1 VRGIPLWSRHEA
13 TILQATEDLW
23 CTSGMAYVMW
33 LPLLEGGISC
43 LRSSSPNQAEH
54 LQNHIKNH
62 FSVRDILILWAVRR
76 WNENRGIRL
85 TQTYLGSDQ
94 VCSPL
99 AQVKAAAAHARRLK
113 RKQRK
118 GKLILSLWVFHC
130 RASNSLWKHP
140 LKPFRIKIN
149 CFHPSNRVA
158 RISMKSRLSTP
169 LTKDPPVLWP
179 H

>member
-1 VRGIPLWSRHEA
+1 MVYSVWYQMCNVLRSGDTETWPDNFATWANRSDPVLQQSLHPIGLLLSPQTLNISVRGIPLWSRHEA

-23 CTSGMAYVMW
+23 CTYGMAYVMW
-33 LPLLEGGISC
+33 LPLLEGGVSC
-43 LRSSSPNQAEH
+43 LRSSSPDRAEH

-99 AQVKAAAAHARRLK
+99 LVSS
-113 RKQRK
+113 
-118 GKLILSLWVFHC
+118 G
-130 RASNSLWKHP
+130 
-140 LKPFRIKIN
+140 
-149 CFHPSNRVA
+149 
-158 RISMKSRLSTP
+158 
-169 LTKDPPVLWP
+169 
-179 H
+179 